1 MNDRESED
9 IETFGYYGENF
20 SELRVFIKKAIHI
33 KPIVS
38 LMRNLALSSYEH
50 FDGGGTSPFE
60 LFYHRQRRFVQ
71 QIKVRNDREFFSY
84 FSYICFR
91 KNAGEGSRDSEQAFF
106 HHSKHISKYGIL
118 K

>member
-50 FDGGGTSPFE
+50 FDGGVLPRLNYF
-60 LFYHRQRRFVQ
+60 
-71 QIKVRNDREFFSY
+71 IIDRGVLYS
-84 FSYICFR
+84 
-91 KNAGEGSRDSEQAFF
+91 KSR
-106 HHSKHISKYGIL
+106 
-118 K
+118 